1 MNKNHYRKIGG
12 WLGVGL
18 FLLACVSI
26 SAPVQV
32 AEPMSLDALGTVI
45 VQTAAAAQT
54 QTFAAQKSPTFT
66 LTPSL
71 TPTLPTP
78 TATFF
83 FSLFTSTPVVDI
95 ETTDPAYVIEEGSSF
110 NGGDLANDPVP
121 YTGKPWT
128 CIGLAKSHP
137 DGAIVEAGKSFIAYW
152 TVLNTGTKTWTSTTV
167 DFIYKS
173 GYRHD
178 GRVIQDISSAV
189 APGRSLTLKVSFTA
203 PKTAGERTAIWTL
216 KVGNHPFCGM
226 KITFDVKE

>member
-54 QTFAAQKSPTFT
+54 QTFAVQKSPTFT

-83 FSLFTSTPVVDI
+83 FSLLTSTPVIDI
-95 ETTDPAYVIEEGSSF
+95 ETTDPAYTVEEESSF
-110 NGGDLANDPVP
+110 SGGGSTNDPVP

-128 CIGLAKSHP
+128 CIGIEKSHP
-137 DGAIVEAGKSFIAYW
+137 NGAIVEAGKGFTAYW
-152 TVLNTGTKTWTSTTV
+152 TVLNTGTKTWTSNTV
-167 DFIYKS
+167 DFVYKS
-173 GYRHD
+173 GYRHE
-178 GRVIQDISSAV
+178 GRAIQDLSSAV
-189 APGRSLTLKVSFTA
+189 APGRRLTVKVLFTA
-203 PKTAGERTAIWTL
+203 PKNAGEYTAIWTL

-226 KITFDVKE
+226 KIAFEVK

>member
-1 MNKNHYRKIGG
+1 MNKKNFQKIGG
-12 WLGVGL
+12 WLGLG
-18 FLLACVSI
+18 FIMLACIST

-32 AEPMSLDALGTVI
+32 AEPLSMDALGTVI

-54 QTFAAQKSPTFT
+54 QTVVVWKSPTFT
-66 LTPSL
+66 TTPSL

-78 TATFF
+78 TATFY
-83 FSLFTSTPVVDI
+83 FSLFTSTPVIDI
-95 ETTDPAYVIEEGSSF
+95 ETTDPAYIVEEGNSTSGGGSS
-110 NGGDLANDPVP
+110 NDPVP

-128 CIGLAKSHP
+128 CIGLEKSHP
-137 DGAIVEAGKSFIAYW
+137 TGAIVQAGKGFTAYW
-152 TVLNTGTKTWTSTTV
+152 TVLNTGTKTWTSNTV
-167 DFIYKS
+167 DFVYKS

-178 GRVIQDISSAV
+178 GRVIKDISSEV
-189 APGRSLTLKVSFTA
+189 EPGRSLTLKVSFTA